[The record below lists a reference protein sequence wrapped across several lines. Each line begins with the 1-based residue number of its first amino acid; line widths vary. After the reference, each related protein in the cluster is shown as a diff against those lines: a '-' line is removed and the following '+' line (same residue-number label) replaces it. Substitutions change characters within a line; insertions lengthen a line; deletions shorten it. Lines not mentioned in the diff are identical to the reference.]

1 MQRRNIPHGALSATA
16 ADYVSWIGMHV
27 AESVPVVPTGPLARC
42 QTCSSYSLCDSEEV
56 GTGSHLDEG
65 KQTETQQRVLPAAQV
80 EGRKRADVKKRE

>member
-42 QTCSSYSLCDSEEV
+42 QTCSYSLCDSEEV
-56 GTGSHLDEG
+56 GTGSHLDEE
-65 KQTETQQRVLPAAQV
+65 KQTANQRRVHPAAQL